1 MGESGPLVS
10 VGLPVRN
17 GAEGLPRV
25 FDGLIA
31 QSYANLEI
39 IISDNA
45 STDDTE
51 RICRAFAAR
60 DARITYIRQPRLLPV
75 LDNWRSTFDRARGE
89 FFMFAAHD
97 DFRSLNYVE
106 TLVQAFRD
114 HPEASL
120 AASDVVEFTDYDEAL
135 RLPRL
140 PHDFDTTRLNLIARL
155 RKLTRIGCD
164 HVYGLIKT
172 EYVRSYNWY
181 EDVSWDVVFL
191 AYLAV
196 RGPFVYAPGATF
208 YYRRPPGQTIE
219 ARARETSFGRVHRL
233 QTSRTAWLTARA
245 IGDAHRLAG
254 EWRPAALTFP
264 AVLYFFMQGVR
275 GMVASV
281 TPGPMRTA
289 LRFLARSTRV

>member
-1 MGESGPLVS
+1 MDDAGPLVS

-17 GAEGLPRV
+17 GAEGLRRV
-25 FDGLIA
+25 LDGLIA

-45 STDDTE
+45 STDGTE
-51 RICRAFAAR
+51 RICREFAAR
-60 DARITYIRQPRLLPV
+60 DARVSYNRQPRLLPV
-75 LDNWRSTFDRARGE
+75 LDNWRSTFDHARGE

-106 TLVQAFRD
+106 TLVRALRE
-114 HPEASL
+114 HPDASL
-120 AASDVVEFTDYDEAL
+120 AASDVVEFVDYDEAL
-135 RLPRL
+135 QLPHL
-140 PHDFDTTRLNLIARL
+140 PHDFETGGLDLIGRL
-155 RKLTRIGCD
+155 RKHTKIGCD
-164 HVYGLIKT
+164 HVYGLLNAKF
-172 EYVRSYNWY
+172 VRGYQWY
-181 EDVSWDVVFL
+181 EDVSWDVAFL

-208 YYRRPPGQTIE
+208 YYRRTPGQTIE
-219 ARARETSFGRVHRL
+219 ARARETALGRTHRL
-233 QTSRTAWLTARA
+233 QTTRTAWLTARA

-264 AVLYFFMQGVR
+264 AVLYFSMQGLR

-281 TPGPMRTA
+281 APSPMRA
-289 LRFLARSTRV
+289 ARRFLARRSRA